1 MKRVLEDYPMASS
14 DGPGPQLASDPAV
27 SFVITHRGQERLPLL
42 LATVNS
48 IAAQSEGVECVVVEQ
63 SVVPECSEHLPSWV
77 RYVHAPPD
85 DPAAPFGKSKAYNVG
100 VAHAR
105 APVLVLHDGD
115 VLVPMHYAREV
126 RAKVADGFEAV
137 DLKRYVF
144 YLSEA
149 HTARLLRGESTALD
163 EPPEKVVQN
172 LGAATT
178 IAVTRAA
185 FEAIGGFDEEFLGWG
200 GEDLE
205 FWERARTRK
214 PYDYTY
220 LPFIHLWHAPQPEK
234 NPDKKTPGMRL
245 YSRLS
250 ALPIEERIRA
260 LKQRGRI

>member
-1 MKRVLEDYPMASS
+1 
-14 DGPGPQLASDPAV
+14 
-27 SFVITHRGQERLPLL
+27 
-42 LATVNS
+42 
-48 IAAQSEGVECVVVEQ
+48 
-63 SVVPECSEHLPSWV
+63 
-77 RYVHAPPD
+77 VHAPPD